1 MGMRTDERFEQTLK
15 INAMVLSVGITCL
28 TSLECRLLAPAG
40 YSYPQF
46 FFRAMHGSVIAL
58 SLWEVCGLDVG
69 RR

>member
-1 MGMRTDERFEQTLK
+1 MFDKPGM
-15 INAMVLSVGITCL
+15 SVTC
-28 TSLECRLLAPAG
+28 SGRLQLP
-40 YSYPQF
+40 SI